1 MAIRDLESLA
11 RIVTIVAP
19 ATVSNSDN
27 QSGTEADVGNAKEG
41 TLIINITKGTTGCTD
56 IGIHTSESSSFT
68 ESSSNICTITQDT
81 ANSTGEVTVTTN
93 AFDLDTTGIYSFH
106 VQDVKRYV
114 NIEYDGDDAD
124 SIVSMIFI
132 AQVQQEAPYT
142 AAASAY

>member
-11 RIVTIVAP
+11 RIVQIVTP

-27 QSGTEADVGNAKEG
+27 QSGTESDVGNAKAG
-41 TLIINITKGTTGCTD
+41 TLIVSIEKGSTGLSG
-56 IGIHTSESSSFT
+56 IGIHTSNTSSFA
-68 ESSSNICTITQDT
+68 ESATNICTITQDT
-81 ANSTGEVTVTTN
+81 ANSTGDVTVTTN

-106 VQDVKRYV
+106 VQDLKRYV

-124 SIVSMIFI
+124 SIISMILV

-142 AAASAY
+142 SAQSAY